1 MSTVQNDLYDP
12 DDNELSVSEY
22 TDAHQHKNSISQ
34 SSISLS
40 KRTLPSV
47 SAQGLQQLPLE
58 NYSTNTSNAR
68 YSNQSIQL
76 KETDDIKQIENRNS
90 IKQIFNIIY
99 DDKQFSKFNKLYKY
113 NNTKKTKTQMK
124 TSIDSMNSTS
134 NSGAQIIRICNH
146 KNLDLCFKETIVSKS
161 SDLKRCINEYK
172 SLQTFYN
179 VLYGLDI
186 SYKYTSLYINKKKG
200 NNNYPKK
207 VRLIM
212 KYFDGEDLDDFL
224 VDEDDNEVEFLFEND
239 FRIILKKILNKLNIL
254 HNNYMLHCDIKPANI
269 RINENSDKYVENDAN
284 YYDVNIVDFA
294 YVEICQNMNKAI
306 ILNHIKGTPGFIAP
320 EIIKNKK
327 YSIKSDIFSI
337 GCVAFFLLTN
347 QYAVIQSNSMNIKDM
362 MPDRK
367 RLKSILKRENDRNRD
382 NESRIHKKTIDFVL
396 NCLWRNPIKRP
407 STQEALDNE
416 IFQNV

>member
-224 VDEDDNEVEFLFEND
+224 VDDDDGTVGFLYEDD
-239 FRIILKKILNKLNIL
+239 FRIIIKKILYQLNIC
-254 HNNYMLHCDIKPANI
+254 HSEGILHCDIKPNNI
-269 RINENSDKYVENDAN
+269 RINEQSDMYEENHPN
-284 YYDVNIVDFA
+284 YYDVNLIDFGFA
-294 YVEICQNMNKAI
+294 HLLKKNKKEVK
-306 ILNHIKGTPGFIAP
+306 LTYIKGTPGFIAP
-320 EIIKNKK
+320 ETIRNKK
-327 YSIKSDIFSI
+327 YSIKTDIFSV

-347 QYAVIQSNSMNIKDM
+347 NYAVEQSPDMDLEEM

-367 RLKSILKRENDRNRD
+367 RLKYLLKRENDRNRD
-382 NESRIHKKTIDFVL
+382 DESRIHDKTIDFVL
-396 NCLWRNPIKRP
+396 SCLYRNPSKRP
-407 STQEALDNE
+407 TAKQALKLK
-416 IFQNV
+416 IFQ